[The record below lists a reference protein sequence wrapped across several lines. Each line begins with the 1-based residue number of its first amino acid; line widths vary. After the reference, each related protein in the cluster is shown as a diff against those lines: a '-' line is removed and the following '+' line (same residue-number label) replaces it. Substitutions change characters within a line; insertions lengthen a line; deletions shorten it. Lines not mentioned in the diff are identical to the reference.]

1 MGKDKTIRLVTTALL
16 AAIAIAIPLIMPV
29 KVVIPPFT
37 ATLASHVPLILAM
50 FISPLSAIFVTLGSA
65 LGFLVTHGPI
75 VAARAAMHVFFA
87 AAGAYMYKKGTN
99 LYIIAAVTLLL
110 HTLSDMFIVYLLFAF
125 FGQTA
130 ITAGNTMQYV
140 QFVIAV
146 GTSVHHVLDFFIA
159 TAVYIPLSKQ
169 KSSILK

>member
-1 MGKDKTIRLVTTALL
+1 MFNQSFERIIFMGKDKTIRLVTTALL

-75 VAARAAMHVFFA
+75 VAAGPPCMSFCGG
-87 AAGAYMYKKGTN
+87 GAYMYKKGTN

-110 HTLSDMFIVYLLFAF
+110 HTLSDMFIVYLLSHFSAKR
-125 FGQTA
+125 Q
-130 ITAGNTMQYV
+130 
-140 QFVIAV
+140 
-146 GTSVHHVLDFFIA
+146 
-159 TAVYIPLSKQ
+159 
-169 KSSILK
+169 